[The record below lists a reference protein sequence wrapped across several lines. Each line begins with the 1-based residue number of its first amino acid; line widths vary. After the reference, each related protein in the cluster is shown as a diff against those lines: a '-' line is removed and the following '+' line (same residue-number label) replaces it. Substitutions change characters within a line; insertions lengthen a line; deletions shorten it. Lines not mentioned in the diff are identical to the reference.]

1 LSFVGIYQQSI
12 TMFALSIVALCVL
25 LKSSQVMGTQTCYSI
40 VPYIPDSWCQ
50 GVECNAVYDM
60 FCQRTLIVIKNPDD
74 CKSKSDRVTDR
85 WCQNVRCADVYSEFC
100 YFDNGIVDKIVDP
113 IVDKI
118 EDTVDKV
125 EDDDECIAG
134 SMRIKTSSGSTKVR
148 DLKIGNV
155 VKGLSVEKKEVDC
168 TIVMNLKNKGT
179 SPTYG
184 GFTKHH
190 VISFRDQNT
199 VVEAGTIYDKDD
211 ELEETYALSSDCP
224 SVLNDKDV
232 LVTHD
237 AVSGSIGMTWAE
249 HAHLWKAMYKVLTKT
264 GAWELTQSSSW
275 RDIAKSRADFKAL
288 VTNGI
293 LRKCTEDND
302 CDELE
307 DELFGIYLLQV
318 KDPETI
324 AKFDKAYP
332 HFGFMDVDKTYEYIL
347 PSGEMVKMH
356 AMIGSL
362 TEDLRNPNIGVFGT
376 FAAQILQYA
385 FICIGFSITLIAAL
399 FAKYYFVSSQK
410 GEINLEEKV

>member
-1 LSFVGIYQQSI
+1 
-12 TMFALSIVALCVL
+12 MFALSIVALCVL
-25 LKSSQVMGTQTCYSI
+25 LKSSQVMGTKTCYSI

-60 FCQRTLIVIKNPDD
+60 FCQRSFIINKNPDC

-100 YFDNGIVDKIVDP
+100 QKGDNDDPVVDKS
-113 IVDKI
+113 
-118 EDTVDKV
+118 
-125 EDDDECIAG
+125 DDGKGNGGEGGECIAG
-134 SMRIKTSSGSTKVR
+134 SMLIKTSSGSSKVR
-148 DLKIGNV
+148 DLKIGDV

-168 TIVMNLKNKGT
+168 TIVMNLKNEGT

-184 GFTKHH
+184 GFTEHH

-199 VVEAGTIYDKDD
+199 VVEAGTVYDMDD
-211 ELEETYALSSDCP
+211 ELQETYALSSDCP
-224 SVLNDKDV
+224 SVLNEKDV

-264 GAWELTQSSSW
+264 GAWELTQSSQW
-275 RDIAKSRADFKAL
+275 KDIAKTRADFQAL
-288 VTNGI
+288 VTNGL

-318 KDPETI
+318 KDPKTI
-324 AKFDKAYP
+324 AKVDKAYP
-332 HFGFMDVDKTYEYIL
+332 HLGFMDVDETYDYIL

-362 TEDLRNPNIGVFGT
+362 TEDFRNPTTGAFGN

-385 FICIGFSITLIAAL
+385 FICIGFSIALIAAS
-399 FAKYYFVSSQK
+399 FAKYHFVSSQER
-410 GEINLEEKV
+410 EINLEEKV